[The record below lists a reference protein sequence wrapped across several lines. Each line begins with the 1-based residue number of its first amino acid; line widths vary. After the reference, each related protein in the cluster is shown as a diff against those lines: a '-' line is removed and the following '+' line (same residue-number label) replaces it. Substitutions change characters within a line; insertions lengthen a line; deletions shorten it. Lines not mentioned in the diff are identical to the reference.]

1 MKNLSVLLLLVS
13 INTFSQ
19 KKNSID
25 LSEIKLCELSIA
37 DLRLQD
43 PNLEEVKVE
52 EMDLCTDGF
61 VKNGQFE
68 NRKGY
73 KTKNYPGVI
82 FQKYQTDNDLISKIH
97 LTTDFNG
104 YLPDGNYVD
113 LKTLKASD
121 VLQKYDSLNSWTSR
135 GCSDYYAIK
144 TNKEI
149 NFYVKIDKT
158 KQPQYPVDQKYY
170 SEQLVDGIDI
180 VANCYQ
186 FLEKN
191 KVNPLYIIDGV
202 EVTDETIRDLKP
214 DDVETIVVLKNKS
227 AIDKYGEKG
236 KNGVIEIY
244 LKKKDKK
251 SKKKK

>member
-1 MKNLSVLLLLVS
+1 MRNLSLLLLLVS
-13 INTFSQ
+13 ITTFSQ
-19 KKNSID
+19 DKNSID
-25 LSEIKLCELSIA
+25 LSQIKLCELSIA

-43 PNLEEVKVE
+43 SNLEEVKLE
-52 EMDLCTDGF
+52 EMDFCADGF
-61 VKNGQFE
+61 VEDKRFE

-82 FQKYQTDNDLISKIH
+82 FQKYQTENDLISKIH
-97 LTTDFNG
+97 LTTDFKG

-113 LKTLKASD
+113 LKTLKASN

-135 GCSDYYAIK
+135 GCSDYYGIK
-144 TNKEI
+144 TNKKI
-149 NFYVKIDKT
+149 NFYIKINKS

-170 SEQLVDGIDI
+170 SEQLVEGIDI

-191 KVNPLYIIDGV
+191 KVNPLFIVDGV
-202 EVTDETIRDLKP
+202 EVTSEILRDVKA
-214 DDVETIVVLKNKS
+214 DDVETVVVLKNKS
-227 AIDKYGEKG
+227 AIEKYGEKG
-236 KNGVIEIY
+236 KDGVIEIY
-244 LKKKDKK
+244 LKKKEKK

>member
-13 INTFSQ
+13 ITTFSQ
-19 KKNSID
+19 NKNSID

-43 PNLEEVKVE
+43 SNLEEVKLE

-61 VKNGQFE
+61 VENGQFE

-73 KTKNYPGVI
+73 KTNNYPGVI
-82 FQKYQTDNDLISKIH
+82 FQRYQTDNDLIAKMH
-97 LTTDFNG
+97 LTTEFKG

-144 TNKEI
+144 TNK
-149 NFYVKIDKT
+149 
-158 KQPQYPVDQKYY
+158 
-170 SEQLVDGIDI
+170 
-180 VANCYQ
+180 
-186 FLEKN
+186 
-191 KVNPLYIIDGV
+191 
-202 EVTDETIRDLKP
+202 
-214 DDVETIVVLKNKS
+214 
-227 AIDKYGEKG
+227 
-236 KNGVIEIY
+236 
-244 LKKKDKK
+244 
-251 SKKKK
+251 